1 MSNTTIINRIAC
13 TIVSFVSVSIHELVG
28 IMLELRNGSHTFGSI
43 LCNSVP
49 EMRKTNNP
57 FLGRVTKLSKWTFGL
72 NTQYYSKLVAEMQRQ
87 GIDPSTL
94 TKEPSNY
101 EWYNGKRNCPV
112 LKLKSD
118 PSKLYLALFPN
129 KDGVSFVEYYIDGR
143 LATDFEVEQIKSFEY
158 GSKPSAKQT
167 ALGIETDRQVKIR
180 TTKLE
185 SVVAITL
192 EGQTYKVE

>member
-1 MSNTTIINRIAC
+1 MNNTIIARIASV
-13 TIVSFVSVSIHELVG
+13 IASYVSVSLADLVG
-28 IMLELRNGSHTFGSI
+28 IVIALRNGSHTFGSI
-43 LCNSVP
+43 LTNSVP

-57 FLGRVTKLSKWTFGL
+57 FLGRVTKLSKWSFGL
-72 NTQYYSKLVAEMQRQ
+72 NTEYYSKLIKEMERQ
-87 GIDPSTL
+87 GIDPSAL

-101 EWYNGKRNCPV
+101 ERYNGKPNCPV

-167 ALGIETDRQVKIR
+167 ALGIEAERQVKIR

-192 EGQTYKVE
+192 EGQTYKVA

>member
-1 MSNTTIINRIAC
+1 MNTIINRIASAL
-13 TIVSFVSVSIHELVG
+13 VSFVSVSISDLVG
-28 IMLELRNGSHTFGSI
+28 IMIELRNGSHTFGSVLLQSI
-43 LCNSVP
+43 P
-49 EMRKTNNP
+49 EMRKTGNP
-57 FLGRVTKLSKWTFGL
+57 FYGRVTKLAKWSFGV
-72 NTQYYSKLVAEMQRQ
+72 NTEYYSKLIKELERQ
-87 GIDPSTL
+87 GIDASLL

-101 EWYNGKRNCPV
+101 ERYNGKPNCPV

-158 GSKPSAKQT
+158 GNKPSAKQT
-167 ALGIETDRQVKIR
+167 ALGIEEERQIKIR
-180 TTKLE
+180 TVKLE
-185 SVVAITL
+185 SIVAITL